1 MTDKLLNITMTEEE
15 VQLLLLCIDTN
26 RETIKRRDDASS
38 GMNQDLLQQLAEM
51 DMDIREQ
58 VFRDDGWGDAETQM
72 FTAGVDAREKI
83 KAQATSCAQE
93 RRILNIQ
100 RSRDSRQR
108 SETQTH
114 DVWDDNDPKNW

>member
-1 MTDKLLNITMTEEE
+1 MKDRLVNIMMTEEE

-58 VFRDDGWGDAETQM
+58 AWNTEEARTSFTISEDDFIQRGM
-72 FTAGVDAREKI
+72 DAREEA
-83 KAQATSCAQE
+83 KANSRAAMRRNE
-93 RRILNIQ
+93 RLMKGTA
-100 RSRDSRQR
+100 SPCVADFM
-108 SETQTH
+108 
-114 DVWDDNDPKNW
+114 NDPVDW

>member
-1 MTDKLLNITMTEEE
+1 MKDRLVNITMTEEE

-58 VFRDDGWGDAETQM
+58 AWNTEEARTSFTISEDDFIQRGM
-72 FTAGVDAREKI
+72 DARE
-83 KAQATSCAQE
+83 QAKVNSRAAARRNE
-93 RRILNIQ
+93 RLMKGTA
-100 RSRDSRQR
+100 SPCVADFM
-108 SETQTH
+108 
-114 DVWDDNDPKNW
+114 NDPVDW